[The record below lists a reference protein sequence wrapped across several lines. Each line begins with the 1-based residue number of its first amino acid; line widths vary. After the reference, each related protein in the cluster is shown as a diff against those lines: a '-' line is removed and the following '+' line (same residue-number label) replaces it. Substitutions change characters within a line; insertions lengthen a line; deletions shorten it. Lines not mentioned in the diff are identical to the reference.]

1 MMEFEGSQMQ
11 TSRIFLLAS
20 TVIAAP
26 FVQAQTQTA
35 TAPVLQGSAS
45 AQSSAAPLRY
55 AEPSAHRTRDN
66 NGGRDRRDN
75 DRQERDRRD
84 REGRR
89 GCDHNH
95 NQPCNKCSTVI
106 IGGGSYYA
114 PGTVPVYPGYSSYPT
129 YGYPNNYPSYPYT
142 YAPPISGSSVTIST
156 PGFSNGTFTA
166 FPWSTTVTTFSN
178 GYSSGT
184 VITPGCG
191 TGYYPSYPSYPAYPT
206 YVPGAQVQGYRGA
219 ATPGYG
225 AYGYNSGGL
234 SVGYSNQ
241 RSSGYSTGFG
251 HYSSRS
257 SGVSIGI
264 GR

>member
-11 TSRIFLLAS
+11 TSRIFLLAA
-20 TVIAAP
+20 TVITAP

-35 TAPVLQGSAS
+35 TAPVLQGSAA

-66 NGGRDRRDN
+66 NGGRDRRD
-75 DRQERDRRD
+75 RD
-84 REGRR
+84 GRR

-129 YGYPNNYPSYPYT
+129 YGYPNNYPNYPYT

-156 PGFSNGTFTA
+156 PGFSNGMFTA
-166 FPWSTTVTTFSN
+166 FPWSTTVTTFGN
-178 GYSSGT
+178 GYSNGT
-184 VITPGCG
+184 IIQPGCG

-206 YVPGAQVQGYRGA
+206 YVPGPQVQGYRGA

-225 AYGYNSGGL
+225 AYGYNSGGF